1 MPMITLKVAAEENE
15 EIARELAR
23 TITQL
28 TAKVLRKDPQ
38 VTAVAIEFIPAQRWF
53 TGDRSALQRGVT
65 SFFLETRITA
75 GTNSGEEKA
84 RYVASAHA
92 AIAAILGGA
101 HEESYVHVH
110 EVSADGYGYGGQ
122 TQAQRHG
129 TR

>member
-15 EIARELAR
+15 EIAFELAR
-23 TITQL
+23 TITEL

-38 VTAVAIEFIPAQRWF
+38 VTAVAIEFIPPQRWF
-53 TGDRSALQRGVT
+53 TAGRTASRRGVA

-75 GTNSGEEKA
+75 GTNSSEEKA
-84 RYVASAHA
+84 RYVAAASA

-129 TR
+129 AR